1 MRKNWTVEEDCKLL
15 TLVRQHF
22 SALVS
27 HNRLN
32 ATMPFSQQLHDAFD
46 SPDRDAAALLYRLE
60 QAKILGFASRPGFD
74 PTKQPFRCLINND
87 LALYDYSLTFPT
99 LRKALHAD
107 TVAAAIN
114 HFAIS
119 NSHEPLSNTINEI
132 ATALH
137 LAPMQVEKIL
147 IESGQITINSYRKCE
162 RTGEKTINNNLQDLI
177 SRQIPD
183 VKLVEDIN
191 ACRARVSQLY
201 HVHERDGA
209 EVIFS
214 SDGTGFGKSYGVIQ
228 GYVEYLERF
237 AKTQKSDDLFPE
249 GGFTNLLF
257 MSPQKSQIDLDSSQK
272 EKILAAGGE
281 FICVLSRK
289 DIADLDFMDWAS
301 GLKNR
306 DRYIQWYEGAKS
318 SKYIGGAMRS
328 LNYHVSQID
337 RCKEQLKKLTTYGSQ
352 DTNYEREILEEQ
364 LKNCRHSIRNTIES
378 ACKLLFGPDSEKT
391 SIKEYIRRGLQA
403 RQERMQNA
411 ETARKPGKLEP
422 KISVHEVYFEL
433 IKQVLPFEV
442 CQYRPS
448 VLLMTTNKFDTSTY
462 RLAPR
467 QRGEGVRFESVGFGL
482 LIGGKLTPK
491 DPQISTV
498 AAAGH
503 TGQVAYL
510 RDEHFRRNPDCP
522 FRQKNIR
529 FTVIIDEL
537 HEAYTRLEETCHVK
551 LITQENN
558 LAHVISVAG
567 RIHNAVLSLERRNKP
582 KEAQTTF
589 EQEMVKFITTLRNLL
604 AEKCELSPGTT
615 LGSILEMFRDQL
627 GAFEVNGD
635 AAERIISITRNV
647 FSFNPKMYVNEE
659 GLKRIRMRNSEG
671 DITRTELYYEVENDA
686 SDINPTLHDLFQ
698 LVSVILAA
706 CSEITNRH
714 FKRWVKNGGQ
724 DNSSSQNTPL
734 GQFVD
739 AANNVAGVVRH
750 IFDRTTDENLLIDH
764 FYTYLQPKTV
774 FTMTPIAELNYVN
787 RGAERTIILA
797 FEMDLVQELPEA
809 MLLRLLT
816 STHNKVI
823 GLSATSGFSHTKNG
837 NFNRH
842 FLARYSRDLGYR
854 VVEREKADIDTLK
867 ALRGLRASIRNV
879 NFKVFDDNQLKLTDT
894 YQNCE
899 IFRRTYDDFFDALK
913 KPLEYALK
921 STYKRRQYCR
931 ELEALLLAAYEG
943 KNSLILSL
951 SGAFKRAFISAWRTH
966 QSAWRQQYGMH
977 SRCDEKTDNDKKHDQ
992 ILTFTPFKGRHTVH
1006 LVFFDSPLANVE
1018 DIRQETY
1025 LQNSNTVLVFMSSY
1039 KSAGT
1044 GLNYFVKY
1052 HDGDINDI
1060 NAPRLDVD
1068 FERLVL
1074 INSSFYSEVKDNSGN
1089 LNTLPNYVTVL
1100 KHYADDDITVH
1111 KLADFNVNF
1120 AHGENYRLLMSEHD
1134 MSLFKVVVQA
1144 VGRVER
1150 RDTLLETE
1158 ILLPRDVFRN
1168 VAFQSAALS
1177 EDNGNEVVSESM
1189 SLLNHRLME
1198 ECKKQSQSKSF
1209 SDAEQRHAFEQ
1220 AIVENGR
1227 RIDAVHKRVL
1237 KTDWINQVRAGNLEY
1252 LELCNLFRDS
1262 DSFTDPQ
1269 RWLEKLQANSLY
1281 AANRQMKSI
1290 HDALFID
1297 RQQGNQTIL
1306 LCHKRGPDG
1315 LVHRDYSALSD
1326 FAGGAREYRPELTL
1340 FPQYRNDVDFT
1351 PGNLVGELIR
1361 ECDNIQE
1368 TAFKKWVPNP
1378 RLVPLLKGNVGE
1390 YLFDKV
1396 LKSYG
1401 VTPLSDQQ
1409 VFELLEPLVYE
1420 FFDRFIEVGDDLL
1433 CIDVKRWATQL
1444 DDLTRAEETLE
1455 KSNNKIRQI
1464 RNITSQKA
1472 DTEGQ
1477 KQLQAVLAGRYE
1489 HIRFVY
1495 LNVAYSQNP
1504 NNLMWQDNVDHTIHY
1519 LNLLQTDYQYYQPKN
1534 RESGRAQ
1541 ENSKLRMTLDIN
1553 PMLLT
1558 LLGVEKLP
1566 TKGKVS

>member
-1 MRKNWTVEEDCKLL
+1 M
-15 TLVRQHF
+15 
-22 SALVS
+22 
-27 HNRLN
+27 
-32 ATMPFSQQLHDAFD
+32 
-46 SPDRDAAALLYRLE
+46 
-60 QAKILGFASRPGFD
+60 
-74 PTKQPFRCLINND
+74 
-87 LALYDYSLTFPT
+87 
-99 LRKALHAD
+99 
-107 TVAAAIN
+107 
-114 HFAIS
+114 
-119 NSHEPLSNTINEI
+119 
-132 ATALH
+132 
-137 LAPMQVEKIL
+137 
-147 IESGQITINSYRKCE
+147 
-162 RTGEKTINNNLQDLI
+162 
-177 SRQIPD
+177 
-183 VKLVEDIN
+183 
-191 ACRARVSQLY
+191 
-201 HVHERDGA
+201 
-209 EVIFS
+209 
-214 SDGTGFGKSYGVIQ
+214 
-228 GYVEYLERF
+228 
-237 AKTQKSDDLFPE
+237 
-249 GGFTNLLF
+249 
-257 MSPQKSQIDLDSSQK
+257 
-272 EKILAAGGE
+272 
-281 FICVLSRK
+281 
-289 DIADLDFMDWAS
+289 
-301 GLKNR
+301 
-306 DRYIQWYEGAKS
+306 
-318 SKYIGGAMRS
+318 
-328 LNYHVSQID
+328 
-337 RCKEQLKKLTTYGSQ
+337 
-352 DTNYEREILEEQ
+352 
-364 LKNCRHSIRNTIES
+364 
-378 ACKLLFGPDSEKT
+378 
-391 SIKEYIRRGLQA
+391 
-403 RQERMQNA
+403 
-411 ETARKPGKLEP
+411 
-422 KISVHEVYFEL
+422 
-433 IKQVLPFEV
+433 
-442 CQYRPS
+442 
-448 VLLMTTNKFDTSTY
+448 
-462 RLAPR
+462 
-467 QRGEGVRFESVGFGL
+467 
-482 LIGGKLTPK
+482 
-491 DPQISTV
+491 
-498 AAAGH
+498 
-503 TGQVAYL
+503 
-510 RDEHFRRNPDCP
+510 
-522 FRQKNIR
+522 
-529 FTVIIDEL
+529 
-537 HEAYTRLEETCHVK
+537 
-551 LITQENN
+551 
-558 LAHVISVAG
+558 
-567 RIHNAVLSLERRNKP
+567 
-582 KEAQTTF
+582 
-589 EQEMVKFITTLRNLL
+589 
-604 AEKCELSPGTT
+604 
-615 LGSILEMFRDQL
+615 
-627 GAFEVNGD
+627 
-635 AAERIISITRNV
+635 
-647 FSFNPKMYVNEE
+647 
-659 GLKRIRMRNSEG
+659 
-671 DITRTELYYEVENDA
+671 
-686 SDINPTLHDLFQ
+686 
-698 LVSVILAA
+698 
-706 CSEITNRH
+706 
-714 FKRWVKNGGQ
+714 
-724 DNSSSQNTPL
+724 

-750 IFDRTTDENLLIDH
+750 IFDRTTDKNLLIDH

-816 STHNKVI
+816 GTHNKVI

-842 FLARYSRDLGYR
+842 FLAHYSRDLGYR

-879 NFKVFDDNQLKLTDT
+879 DFRVFDDKQLKLTDI

-899 IFRRTYDDFFDALK
+899 IYRRTYDNFFDALK
-913 KPLEYALK
+913 KPLEYDLK
-921 STYKRRQYCR
+921 NTYKRRQCQR
-931 ELEALLLAAYEG
+931 ELEALLLAAWEG

-951 SGAFKRAFISAWRTH
+951 SGTFKRAFISAWRTH
-966 QSAWRQQYGMH
+966 QTTWRQQYGMH
-977 SRCDEKTDNDKKHDQ
+977 SRCDEKTDNGKKHDQ

-1120 AHGENYRLLMSEHD
+1120 AHGENYRLLMAEHD

-1150 RDTLLETE
+1150 RDTLLKTE
-1158 ILLPRDVFRN
+1158 IFLPRDVFRN
-1168 VAFQSAALS
+1168 VAFQFAALS
-1177 EDNGNEVVSESM
+1177 EDSGNEVVSESM

-1198 ECKKQSQSKSF
+1198 ECEKLSQGQSF
-1209 SDAEQRHAFEQ
+1209 NNAEQRLTFEQ
-1220 AIVENGR
+1220 AIVANGR
-1227 RIDAVHKRVL
+1227 RIDEIHKRVL
-1237 KTDWINQVRAGNLEY
+1237 KTDWINKVRAGNLDY
-1252 LELCNLFRDS
+1252 LEICNLFRDP

-1269 RWLEKLQANSLY
+1269 RWLAKLQANPLY
-1281 AANRQMKSI
+1281 TANRQMQSV

-1315 LVHRDYSALSD
+1315 LAHRDYSALSD

-1368 TAFKKWVPNP
+1368 KAFKKWVPNP
-1378 RLVPLLKGNVGE
+1378 KLVPLLKGNVGE

-1409 VFELLEPLVYE
+1409 VFERLEPLVYE

-1455 KSNNKIRQI
+1455 KSDNKIRQI
-1464 RNITSQKA
+1464 RNIASQKA

-1477 KQLQAVLAGRYE
+1477 KQLQTALAGRYE
-1489 HIRFVY
+1489 RIRFIY

>member
-1 MRKNWTVEEDCKLL
+1 
-15 TLVRQHF
+15 
-22 SALVS
+22 
-27 HNRLN
+27 
-32 ATMPFSQQLHDAFD
+32 
-46 SPDRDAAALLYRLE
+46 
-60 QAKILGFASRPGFD
+60 
-74 PTKQPFRCLINND
+74 
-87 LALYDYSLTFPT
+87 
-99 LRKALHAD
+99 
-107 TVAAAIN
+107 
-114 HFAIS
+114 
-119 NSHEPLSNTINEI
+119 
-132 ATALH
+132 
-137 LAPMQVEKIL
+137 
-147 IESGQITINSYRKCE
+147 
-162 RTGEKTINNNLQDLI
+162 
-177 SRQIPD
+177 
-183 VKLVEDIN
+183 
-191 ACRARVSQLY
+191 
-201 HVHERDGA
+201 
-209 EVIFS
+209 
-214 SDGTGFGKSYGVIQ
+214 
-228 GYVEYLERF
+228 
-237 AKTQKSDDLFPE
+237 
-249 GGFTNLLF
+249 
-257 MSPQKSQIDLDSSQK
+257 
-272 EKILAAGGE
+272 
-281 FICVLSRK
+281 
-289 DIADLDFMDWAS
+289 
-301 GLKNR
+301 
-306 DRYIQWYEGAKS
+306 
-318 SKYIGGAMRS
+318 
-328 LNYHVSQID
+328 
-337 RCKEQLKKLTTYGSQ
+337 
-352 DTNYEREILEEQ
+352 
-364 LKNCRHSIRNTIES
+364 
-378 ACKLLFGPDSEKT
+378 
-391 SIKEYIRRGLQA
+391 
-403 RQERMQNA
+403 
-411 ETARKPGKLEP
+411 
-422 KISVHEVYFEL
+422 
-433 IKQVLPFEV
+433 
-442 CQYRPS
+442 
-448 VLLMTTNKFDTSTY
+448 
-462 RLAPR
+462 
-467 QRGEGVRFESVGFGL
+467 
-482 LIGGKLTPK
+482 
-491 DPQISTV
+491 
-498 AAAGH
+498 
-503 TGQVAYL
+503 
-510 RDEHFRRNPDCP
+510 
-522 FRQKNIR
+522 
-529 FTVIIDEL
+529 
-537 HEAYTRLEETCHVK
+537 
-551 LITQENN
+551 
-558 LAHVISVAG
+558 
-567 RIHNAVLSLERRNKP
+567 
-582 KEAQTTF
+582 
-589 EQEMVKFITTLRNLL
+589 
-604 AEKCELSPGTT
+604 
-615 LGSILEMFRDQL
+615 
-627 GAFEVNGD
+627 
-635 AAERIISITRNV
+635 
-647 FSFNPKMYVNEE
+647 
-659 GLKRIRMRNSEG
+659 
-671 DITRTELYYEVENDA
+671 
-686 SDINPTLHDLFQ
+686 
-698 LVSVILAA
+698 
-706 CSEITNRH
+706 
-714 FKRWVKNGGQ
+714 
-724 DNSSSQNTPL
+724 
-734 GQFVD
+734 
-739 AANNVAGVVRH
+739 
-750 IFDRTTDENLLIDH
+750 
-764 FYTYLQPKTV
+764 
-774 FTMTPIAELNYVN
+774 
-787 RGAERTIILA
+787 
-797 FEMDLVQELPEA
+797 MDLVQELPEA

-816 STHNKVI
+816 GTHNKVI

-842 FLARYSRDLGYR
+842 FLAHYSRDLGYR

-879 NFKVFDDNQLKLTDT
+879 DFRVFDDKQLKLTDI

-899 IFRRTYDDFFDALK
+899 IYRRTYDNFFDALK
-913 KPLEYALK
+913 KPLEYDLK
-921 STYKRRQYCR
+921 NTYKRRQCQR
-931 ELEALLLAAYEG
+931 ELEALLLAAWEG

-951 SGAFKRAFISAWRTH
+951 SGTFKRAFISAWRTH
-966 QSAWRQQYGMH
+966 QTTWRQQYGMH
-977 SRCDEKTDNDKKHDQ
+977 SRCDEKTDNGKKHDQ

-1120 AHGENYRLLMSEHD
+1120 AHGENYRLLMAEHD

-1150 RDTLLETE
+1150 RDTLLKTE
-1158 ILLPRDVFRN
+1158 IFLPRDVFRN
-1168 VAFQSAALS
+1168 VAFQFAALS
-1177 EDNGNEVVSESM
+1177 EDSGNEVVSESM

-1198 ECKKQSQSKSF
+1198 ECEKLSQSQSF
-1209 SDAEQRHAFEQ
+1209 NNAEQRLTFEQ
-1220 AIVENGR
+1220 AIVANGR
-1227 RIDAVHKRVL
+1227 RIDEIHKRVL
-1237 KTDWINQVRAGNLEY
+1237 KTDWINKVRAGNLDY
-1252 LELCNLFRDS
+1252 LEICNLFRDP

-1269 RWLEKLQANSLY
+1269 RWLAKLQANPLY
-1281 AANRQMKSI
+1281 TANRQMQSV

-1315 LVHRDYSALSD
+1315 LAHRDYSALSD

-1368 TAFKKWVPNP
+1368 KAFKKWVPNP

-1409 VFELLEPLVYE
+1409 VFERLEPLVYE

-1455 KSNNKIRQI
+1455 KSDNKIRQI
-1464 RNITSQKA
+1464 RNIASQKA

-1477 KQLQAVLAGRYE
+1477 KQLQTALAGRYE
-1489 HIRFVY
+1489 RIRFIY

>member
-1 MRKNWTVEEDCKLL
+1 MRKNWTIEEDCKLL
-15 TLVRQHF
+15 TLVRQRF
-22 SALVS
+22 SELVS
-27 HNRLN
+27 HERLN
-32 ATMPFSQQLHDAFD
+32 ATMPFSQQLHAAFD
-46 SPDRDAAALLYRLE
+46 SPDRNAAALLFRLKD
-60 QAKILGFASRPGFD
+60 AGILGFAGRPGVGAE
-74 PTKQPFRCLINND
+74 KQPFRCLINND

-99 LRKALHAD
+99 LRKTLHPE
-107 TVAAAIN
+107 TVAAVLNYFTVI
-114 HFAIS
+114 
-119 NSHEPLSNTINEI
+119 HELLSDAINEI
-132 ATALH
+132 AVALH
-137 LAPMQVEKIL
+137 LAPMQVEKVL
-147 IESGQITINSYRKCE
+147 IESSQITLNSYRQYE
-162 RTGEKTINNNLQDLI
+162 RVGEKTTDNNLKALI
-177 SRQIPD
+177 SSQTPD
-183 VKLVEDIN
+183 TTLIEEIN
-191 ACRARVSQLY
+191 ACRAQVSQLY
-201 HVHERDGA
+201 HAHERDGA

-228 GYVEYLERF
+228 GYVDYLARF
-237 AKTQKSDDLFPE
+237 AKTQTPDSLFPE

-272 EKILAAGGE
+272 DKILAAGGE

-306 DRYIQWYEGAKS
+306 DRYTRWYKNANNNS
-318 SKYIGGAMRS
+318 PISVAMRS
-328 LNYHVSQID
+328 LNHLVSQID
-337 RCKEQLKKLTTYGSQ
+337 RC
-352 DTNYEREILEEQ
+352 EEQ
-364 LKNCRHSIRNTIES
+364 LATFNSQNTDLDIKIIKDQLKNYRHSLRNTIES
-378 ACKLLFGPDSEKT
+378 ACKSLFERGNGET
-391 SIKEYIRRGLQA
+391 SIQEYIRRGLLA
-403 RQERMQNA
+403 RRKRALNAMQG
-411 ETARKPGKLEP
+411 KPEQKM
-422 KISVHEVYFEL
+422 SAHEVYFEL

-467 QRGEGVRFESVGFGL
+467 KRDEGVHLEPVDFDL
-482 LIGGKLTPK
+482 LVGGKLKPK

-498 AAAGH
+498 AVADHA
-503 TGQVAYL
+503 GQVAYL

-522 FRQKNIR
+522 FRRKNIR

-537 HEAYTRLEETCHVK
+537 HEAYTRLEDTCHVK
-551 LITQENN
+551 LVTQENN

-589 EQEMVKFITTLRNLL
+589 EQEMVKFIAKLRELL
-604 AEKCELSPGTT
+604 AEKCELSSGTT

-635 AAERIISITRNV
+635 TAERIISITRNV

-659 GLKRIRMRNSEG
+659 GLKRIRMSNSEG

-686 SDINPTLHDLFQ
+686 SDTNPTLHDLFQ

-706 CSEITNRH
+706 CAQITNRH

-774 FTMTPIAELNYVN
+774 FTMMPIAELNYVN

-816 STHNKVI
+816 GTHNKVI

-837 NFNRH
+837 NFNRR
-842 FLARYSRDLGYR
+842 FLAHYSRDFGYR
-854 VVEREKADIDTLK
+854 VVERETADINTLK
-867 ALRGLRASIRNV
+867 DLRKLRARIRNV
-879 NFKVFDDNQLKLTDT
+879 YFKVFDDEQLKLTHIC
-894 YQNCE
+894 QNSE
-899 IFRRTYDDFFDALK
+899 IFCKVYNDFFKALK
-913 KPLEYALK
+913 EPLEYALK
-921 STYKRRQYCR
+921 SPHKRRQYHR

-966 QSAWRQQYGMH
+966 QTAWRQQYGMR
-977 SRCDEKTDNDKKHDQ
+977 SRCDEKDNSKKHDQ
-992 ILTFTPFKGRHTVH
+992 ILTFTPFKGHHTVH
-1006 LVFFDSPLANVE
+1006 LVFFDSPLANIE

-1025 LQNSNTVLVFMSSY
+1025 LQDSNTVLVFMSSY

-1052 HDGDINDI
+1052 HDGDINDT

-1074 INSSFYSEVKDNSGN
+1074 INSSFYSEVKDNSAN

-1111 KLADFNVNF
+1111 KLADFSVNF
-1120 AHGENYRLLMSEHD
+1120 AHGENYRLLMAEHD

-1150 RDTLLETE
+1150 RDTLLKTE
-1158 ILLPRDVFRN
+1158 IFLPRDVFRN
-1168 VAFQSAALS
+1168 VAFQFATLS
-1177 EDNGNEVVSESM
+1177 EDSGNEVVSESM

-1198 ECKKQSQSKSF
+1198 KCEKLSQSQSF
-1209 SDAEQRHAFEQ
+1209 SDAEQRHTFEQ

-1237 KTDWINQVRAGNLEY
+1237 KTYWINQVRVGNLDY
-1252 LELCNLFRDS
+1252 LALCNLFRDP

-1269 RWLEKLQANSLY
+1269 RWLEKLKANPLY
-1281 AANRQMKSI
+1281 AANRQMQSI

-1315 LVHRDYSALSD
+1315 LAHGDYSALSD
-1326 FAGGAREYRPELTL
+1326 FAGGARVYKPELTI

-1351 PGNLVGELIR
+1351 PGNLVGELIC

-1390 YLFDKV
+1390 FLFDKV
-1396 LKSYG
+1396 LKRYG
-1401 VTPLSDQQ
+1401 VTPLTDQQ
-1409 VFELLEPLVYE
+1409 VFERLAPLVYE
-1420 FFDRFIEVGDDLL
+1420 FFDRFIEVGNDLL

-1455 KSNNKIRQI
+1455 KSGNKIRQI
-1464 RNITSQKA
+1464 RNIASQKA

-1477 KQLQAVLAGRYE
+1477 KQLQAALAGRYE
-1489 HIRFVY
+1489 RIRFVY

-1519 LNLLQTDYQYYQPKN
+1519 LNLLQTDYQYYQLKN
-1534 RESGRAQ
+1534 RESGRSQ
-1541 ENSKLRMTLDIN
+1541 ERSKLRTTLDIN
-1553 PMLLT
+1553 PMLQT
-1558 LLGVEKLP
+1558 LLGIERLP

>member
-1 MRKNWTVEEDCKLL
+1 MRKSWTVEEDCRLL

-32 ATMPFSQQLHDAFD
+32 ATMPFSQQLHAAFD

-60 QAKILGFASRPGFD
+60 QAKILGFASRPGGD
-74 PTKQPFRCLINND
+74 PTKQPFHCLINND
-87 LALYDYSLTFPT
+87 LALHDYSLTFPT
-99 LRKALHAD
+99 LRKTLHPD
-107 TVAAAIN
+107 TVAAVLN
-114 HFAIS
+114 HFTIS
-119 NSHEPLSNTINEI
+119 NPHELLSNTINEI

-137 LAPMQVEKIL
+137 LAPMQVEKVL
-147 IESGQITINSYRKCE
+147 LESGQITINSYRKCE
-162 RTGEKTINNNLQDLI
+162 RVGEKTTNNNLQDLI

-191 ACRARVSQLY
+191 ACRAQVSQLY

-228 GYVEYLERF
+228 GYVDYLERF
-237 AKTQKSDDLFPE
+237 DKTQKPDDLFPE

-257 MSPQKSQIDLDSSQK
+257 MSPQKSQIDLDSTQK
-272 EKILAAGGE
+272 EKILASGGE
-281 FICVLSRK
+281 FICILSRN
-289 DIADLDFMDWAS
+289 DIANLDFMDWAS

-306 DRYIQWYEGAKS
+306 DRYIQWYELAKD

-328 LNYHVSQID
+328 LNYYVSQID
-337 RCKEQLKKLTTYGSQ
+337 RCEEQLKKLTTYGSQ

-378 ACKLLFGPDSEKT
+378 ACKSLFGSDSEKA
-391 SIKEYIRRGLQA
+391 SIKEYIRRGLLA

-411 ETARKPGKLEP
+411 DIARKQGKQEP

-442 CQYRPS
+442 CQCRPS

-467 QRGEGVRFESVGFGL
+467 KRGEGVRFESVDFDL
-482 LIGGKLTPK
+482 LIGGKLKPK

-503 TGQVAYL
+503 AGQVAYL
-510 RDEHFRRNPDCP
+510 RDEHFRCNPDCH

-567 RIHNAVLSLERRNKP
+567 RIHNAVLSLEHRNKP
-582 KEAQTTF
+582 KEVQTTF

-635 AAERIISITRNV
+635 AAERVISITRNV

-659 GLKRIRMRNSEG
+659 GLKRIRMRHSEG
-671 DITRTELYYEVENDA
+671 DITRTELYYEVENDY

-698 LVSVILAA
+698 LVSIILAA

-739 AANNVAGVVRH
+739 AANNVASEVQH
-750 IFDRTTDENLLIDH
+750 IFDRTTDKNLLIDH

-787 RGAERTIILA
+787 KGAERTIILA
-797 FEMDLVQELPEA
+797 FEMDLVKELPEA

-816 STHNKVI
+816 GTHNKVI
-823 GLSATSGFSHTKNG
+823 GLSATSGFCHTKNG
-837 NFNRH
+837 NFNRR
-842 FLARYSRDLGYR
+842 FLTRYSRDLGYR
-854 VVEREKADIDTLK
+854 VVGREKTDIDTLK
-867 ALRGLRASIRNV
+867 TLRGLRANIRNV
-879 NFKVFDDNQLKLTDT
+879 GFKVFDDEQEELTDI

-899 IFRRTYDDFFDALK
+899 LFRRTYDNFFDALK

-921 STYKRRQYCR
+921 STYKRRQYHR
-931 ELEALLLAAYEG
+931 ELEALLLAAWEG

-951 SGAFKRAFISAWRTH
+951 SGAFKRAFISTWRTH
-966 QSAWRQQYGMH
+966 QTTWRQQYGMR

-1006 LVFFDSPLANVE
+1006 LVFFDSPLANIE

-1025 LQNSNTVLVFMSSY
+1025 IQDSNTVLVFMSSY

-1052 HDGDINDI
+1052 HNGDINDP

-1074 INSSFYSEVKDNSGN
+1074 INSSFYSEVKDNGGN

-1111 KLADFNVNF
+1111 KLADFSVNF
-1120 AHGENYRLLMSEHD
+1120 AQGENYRLLMTEHE

-1150 RDTLLETE
+1150 RDTLLKTE
-1158 ILLPRDVFRN
+1158 IFLPHDVFCN
-1168 VAFQSAALS
+1168 VAFQFAALS
-1177 EDNGNEVVSESM
+1177 EDSGNEVVSESM
-1189 SLLNHRLME
+1189 SLLNYRLME
-1198 ECKKQSQSKSF
+1198 ECEKLSQSQSF
-1209 SDAEQRHAFEQ
+1209 SNAEQRYTFEQ
-1220 AIVENGR
+1220 AIVANGR

-1237 KTDWINQVRAGNLEY
+1237 KTDWINRVRAGNVDY
-1252 LELCNLFRDS
+1252 LALCNLFRDP
-1262 DSFTDPQ
+1262 DSFTVPQ
-1269 RWLEKLQANSLY
+1269 RWLEKLQANPLY
-1281 AANRQMKSI
+1281 ATNRQMQSI

-1315 LVHRDYSALSD
+1315 LTHGDYAALSD
-1326 FAGGAREYRPELTL
+1326 FAGGARVYQPELTL
-1340 FPQYRNDVDFT
+1340 FPQYRNNVDYT
-1351 PGNLVGELIR
+1351 PGNLVGELIS
-1361 ECDNIQE
+1361 ECDKIQKR
-1368 TAFKKWVPNP
+1368 AFKKWVPNP
-1378 RLVPLLKGNVGE
+1378 KLVPLLKGNVGE

-1396 LKSYG
+1396 LKRYG
-1401 VTPLSDQQ
+1401 VTPLTDHQ
-1409 VFELLEPLVYE
+1409 VFERLEPLVYE

-1455 KSNNKIRQI
+1455 KSSNKISQI
-1464 RNITSQKA
+1464 RNIASQKA
-1472 DTEGQ
+1472 DTEEQ
-1477 KQLQAVLAGRYE
+1477 KQIQATLAGRYE
-1489 HIRFVY
+1489 RIRFVY

-1504 NNLMWQDNVDHTIHY
+1504 NNLMWQDNEDHSIHY

-1541 ENSKLRMTLDIN
+1541 ENSKLRTMLDIN

>member
-1 MRKNWTVEEDCKLL
+1 
-15 TLVRQHF
+15 
-22 SALVS
+22 
-27 HNRLN
+27 
-32 ATMPFSQQLHDAFD
+32 
-46 SPDRDAAALLYRLE
+46 
-60 QAKILGFASRPGFD
+60 
-74 PTKQPFRCLINND
+74 
-87 LALYDYSLTFPT
+87 
-99 LRKALHAD
+99 
-107 TVAAAIN
+107 
-114 HFAIS
+114 
-119 NSHEPLSNTINEI
+119 
-132 ATALH
+132 
-137 LAPMQVEKIL
+137 
-147 IESGQITINSYRKCE
+147 
-162 RTGEKTINNNLQDLI
+162 
-177 SRQIPD
+177 
-183 VKLVEDIN
+183 
-191 ACRARVSQLY
+191 
-201 HVHERDGA
+201 
-209 EVIFS
+209 
-214 SDGTGFGKSYGVIQ
+214 
-228 GYVEYLERF
+228 
-237 AKTQKSDDLFPE
+237 
-249 GGFTNLLF
+249 
-257 MSPQKSQIDLDSSQK
+257 
-272 EKILAAGGE
+272 
-281 FICVLSRK
+281 
-289 DIADLDFMDWAS
+289 
-301 GLKNR
+301 
-306 DRYIQWYEGAKS
+306 
-318 SKYIGGAMRS
+318 
-328 LNYHVSQID
+328 
-337 RCKEQLKKLTTYGSQ
+337 
-352 DTNYEREILEEQ
+352 
-364 LKNCRHSIRNTIES
+364 
-378 ACKLLFGPDSEKT
+378 
-391 SIKEYIRRGLQA
+391 
-403 RQERMQNA
+403 
-411 ETARKPGKLEP
+411 
-422 KISVHEVYFEL
+422 
-433 IKQVLPFEV
+433 
-442 CQYRPS
+442 
-448 VLLMTTNKFDTSTY
+448 
-462 RLAPR
+462 
-467 QRGEGVRFESVGFGL
+467 
-482 LIGGKLTPK
+482 
-491 DPQISTV
+491 
-498 AAAGH
+498 
-503 TGQVAYL
+503 
-510 RDEHFRRNPDCP
+510 
-522 FRQKNIR
+522 
-529 FTVIIDEL
+529 
-537 HEAYTRLEETCHVK
+537 
-551 LITQENN
+551 
-558 LAHVISVAG
+558 
-567 RIHNAVLSLERRNKP
+567 
-582 KEAQTTF
+582 
-589 EQEMVKFITTLRNLL
+589 
-604 AEKCELSPGTT
+604 
-615 LGSILEMFRDQL
+615 
-627 GAFEVNGD
+627 
-635 AAERIISITRNV
+635 
-647 FSFNPKMYVNEE
+647 
-659 GLKRIRMRNSEG
+659 
-671 DITRTELYYEVENDA
+671 
-686 SDINPTLHDLFQ
+686 
-698 LVSVILAA
+698 
-706 CSEITNRH
+706 
-714 FKRWVKNGGQ
+714 
-724 DNSSSQNTPL
+724 
-734 GQFVD
+734 
-739 AANNVAGVVRH
+739 
-750 IFDRTTDENLLIDH
+750 
-764 FYTYLQPKTV
+764 
-774 FTMTPIAELNYVN
+774 
-787 RGAERTIILA
+787 
-797 FEMDLVQELPEA
+797 EMDLVQELPEA

-816 STHNKVI
+816 GTHNKVI

-842 FLARYSRDLGYR
+842 FLERYSRDLGYR
-854 VVEREKADIDTLK
+854 VIERKKTDIDTLR
-867 ALRGLRASIRNV
+867 ALRALRASIRNV
-879 NFKVFDDNQLKLTDT
+879 DFRVFDDKQLKLTDI

-899 IFRRTYDDFFDALK
+899 IYRRTYDNFFDALK
-913 KPLEYALK
+913 KPLEYDLK
-921 STYKRRQYCR
+921 NTYKRRQYQR

-951 SGAFKRAFISAWRTH
+951 SGTFKRAFISAWRTH

-1025 LQNSNTVLVFMSSY
+1025 LKNSNTVLVFMSSY

-1120 AHGENYRLLMSEHD
+1120 AHGENYRLLMAEHD

-1150 RDTLLETE
+1150 RDTLLKTE
-1158 ILLPRDVFRN
+1158 IFLPRDVFRN
-1168 VAFQSAALS
+1168 VAFQFAALS
-1177 EDNGNEVVSESM
+1177 EDSGNEVVSESM

-1198 ECKKQSQSKSF
+1198 ECEKLSQNQSF
-1209 SDAEQRHAFEQ
+1209 RDAEQRYAFEQ

-1262 DSFTDPQ
+1262 DSFTDPM

-1281 AANRQMKSI
+1281 AANRQMQSI
-1290 HDALFID
+1290 HHALFID
-1297 RQQGNQTIL
+1297 RHQGNQTIL

-1409 VFELLEPLVYE
+1409 VFERLEPLVYE
-1420 FFDRFIEVGDDLL
+1420 FFDRFIEVGNDLL

-1477 KQLQAVLAGRYE
+1477 KQLKAVLSGRYE
-1489 HIRFVY
+1489 RIRFVY

-1534 RESGRAQ
+1534 RESGRAL
-1541 ENSKLRMTLDIN
+1541 ENSKLSMTLDIN
-1553 PMLLT
+1553 PMLLN